1 MIRTHTPQS
10 HPIGRTAAAAI
21 AGLLTLLMCLMAL
34 PVGTAH
40 AATAW
45 PNVSQGASGANV
57 TVIQHLVT
65 AHGQSTSADGI
76 FGSGTADAVRAFQA
90 SRGLATDGIVG
101 ANTWSQ
107 LVITVRQGD
116 SGSAV
121 QAAQVALNK
130 HGHGLATDGAFG
142 PATASATVAFQ
153 NANGL
158 AADGIIG
165 PVTWQELVA
174 TGDNGGGAPGNPGE
188 DYESLSPDQIA
199 HSRTIIGV
207 AKSNGVPEYG
217 QVIALAAAMQESR
230 IQNIDYGDRD
240 SQGLFQQRPSQGWGT
255 VDEITTPELAARA
268 FYGVATHTS
277 NPGLLDIAGWE
288 SMSVAQAA
296 DAVQRSCCPDA
307 YAQWESLA
315 RDIVANESA
324 NSPPV

>member
-1 MIRTHTPQS
+1 MTRNLSP
-10 HPIGRTAAAAI
+10 HPHPMGRTAASYL
-21 AGLLTLLMCLMAL
+21 AGLLTLLMCLVAL
-34 PVGTAH
+34 PVGSAQ

-45 PNVSQGASGANV
+45 PNVSQGATGANV
-57 TVIQHLVT
+57 TIIQHLVT
-65 AHGQSTSADGI
+65 AHGQSTSADGV
-76 FGSGTADAVRAFQA
+76 FGSGTDEAVKAFQG
-90 SRGLATDGIVG
+90 SNGLSTDGIVG
-101 ANTWSQ
+101 ADTWSQ
-107 LVITVRQGD
+107 LVVTVREGD

-130 HGHGLATDGAFG
+130 HGHGLSTDGAFG
-142 PATASATVAFQ
+142 PATASAAVAFQ

-165 PVTWQELVA
+165 PATWQELVA
-174 TGDNGGGAPGNPGE
+174 TGDNGGSPGNPGE
-188 DYESLSPDQIA
+188 DYESLSGDQIA
-199 HSRTIIGV
+199 NSRIIIGV
-207 AKSNGVPEYG
+207 AKGNDVPEYG

-255 VDEITTPELAARA
+255 VEEITTPELAARA

-277 NPGLLDIAGWE
+277 NPGLLDISGWE

-307 YAQWESLA
+307 YAQWETLA
-315 RDIVANESA
+315 RDIVANESV
-324 NSPPV
+324 NSPPL